1 MFLCVQAV
9 VPIMKRQNY
18 GKIVNITSGT
28 VWSGPPMM
36 LHYVSTKGAILGMTR
51 ALATELGKDGI
62 RVNAIA
68 PGLTSTDY
76 IGGRNDYVDY
86 RQAMANTR
94 AIKREELPRFCRHL
108 LVLFVA
114 RKRFRHRPVPRG
126 RWRRAGALRRRAMAN
141 RLQGKVAIVT
151 GAASGIGP
159 SYAQGFAAEGAKVMI
174 ADVEPGDGTVRAIKD
189 AGGEALS
196 RICDVSD
203 EAQVAALIR
212 DTEKAFGGVHILVN
226 NAAVFAR
233 FVYEPLDQIG
243 AADWER
249 AFAVNVRGA
258 YLCVEAALPI
268 MRRQSY
274 GKVINI
280 ASGTVFKG
288 VPMMLHYVATKARS
302 SP

>member
-1 MFLCVQAV
+1 M
-9 VPIMKRQNY
+9 
-18 GKIVNITSGT
+18 GK
-28 VWSGPPMM
+28 
-36 LHYVSTKGAILGMTR
+36 L
-51 ALATELGKDGI
+51 D
-62 RVNAIA
+62 
-68 PGLTSTDY
+68 
-76 IGGRNDYVDY
+76 
-86 RQAMANTR
+86 
-94 AIKREELPRFCRHL
+94 
-108 LVLFVA
+108 
-114 RKRFRHRPVPRG
+114 
-126 RWRRAGALRRRAMAN
+126 
-141 RLQGKVAIVT
+141 GKVAIVT

-203 EAQVAALIR
+203 EAEVAALIR

-233 FVYEPLDQIG
+233 FVYEPLDQIS

-258 YLCVEAALPI
+258 YLCVKAALPI
-268 MRRQSY
+268 MRRQGY

-288 VPMMLHYVATKARS
+288 VPMMLHYVATKGAIIAMTRSMASELGTDGIRVNAIAPGLTSTEYLKGRNDIPGVLDNMAKTRAIARQEDPQDLVGACIFLAAPDS
-302 SP
+302 DFVTGQCLVVDGGQVLH